1 MKMNKLN
8 YEKHRSY
15 LVDRIRFNESIRCH
29 RVAEKYKRMLNEL
42 DKEYENEGGIITS
55 R

>member
-1 MKMNKLN
+1 MNKLN

-15 LVDRIRFNESIRCH
+15 LVDRIQFNESIRCY

-42 DKEYENEGGIITS
+42 DKEYENEGWVITS